1 VSHYF
6 PSFAQ
11 DLSPT
16 RPQSTALSQPRAR
29 MLLDNSS
36 WPAKPAGISK
46 SSRHKSKSKSH
57 GHNGHG
63 GRHSSGQLSQ
73 GGKRELTGHDHLMK
87 DLDNASKS
95 RKELQEPTLSRGEA
109 ATLTG
114 DMPEREVP
122 VLSEEVPILSR
133 EAAAALMGDV
143 LEDRTVGRVA
153 GAGLLGGFEKVD
165 DVESGRGLEKASEL
179 ETEAKGEAKREGELE
194 IDMESRTVGEGTDV
208 RTEVGIG
215 SETETETE
223 TETQMQRVARE
234 METGAKMGGKDA
246 AVSPAEPL
254 ELDLWRAHL
263 ANGTRPCLEKMVA
276 EERKPSAF
284 GRVYVA
290 QYLIAK
296 ISSASMMLPMLQ
308 QQLEFFRSI

>member
-1 VSHYF
+1 VSQYTA
-6 PSFAQ
+6 SFAQ

-29 MLLDNSS
+29 VLLDNSS
-36 WPAKPAGISK
+36 WPAKPAGILK

-73 GGKRELTGHDHLMK
+73 GGKRELTGHDHLQK
-87 DLDNASKS
+87 DLDDVSKS
-95 RKELQEPTLSRGEA
+95 RKELQEPILSRGQA

-114 DMPEREVP
+114 DMPKREVP
-122 VLSEEVPILSR
+122 VLSEEVPVLSR

-165 DVESGRGLEKASEL
+165 EVESGRGLEKASEL
-179 ETEAKGEAKREGELE
+179 GTEAKGEAKREGALE
-194 IDMESRTVGEGTDV
+194 TDIESGTMGDGTVM
-208 RTEVGIG
+208 RTEVGI
-215 SETETETE
+215 ETETETE
-223 TETQMQRVARE
+223 TERQVQRVARE
-234 METGAKMGGKDA
+234 TERGGKLKGKDA
-246 AVSPAEPL
+246 ATPPAPPL
-254 ELDLWRAHL
+254 ELNLWKAPL
-263 ANGTRPCLEKMVA
+263 VNGMRPCLEQMVA

-284 GRVYVA
+284 GSPCEA
-290 QYLIAK
+290 QYLIIK
-296 ISSASMMLPMLQ
+296 ISSASY
-308 QQLEFFRSI
+308 

>member
-1 VSHYF
+1 MSQYTA
-6 PSFAQ
+6 SFAQ

-16 RPQSTALSQPRAR
+16 RPQSLALSQPRAR

-73 GGKRELTGHDHLMK
+73 GGKRELTGHDHLKK

-95 RKELQEPTLSRGEA
+95 RKELPGPTLSRGEA

-133 EAAAALMGDV
+133 GAAAALMGDV
-143 LEDRTVGRVA
+143 LEDRIVGRVA

-223 TETQMQRVARE
+223 TQMQRVARE

-254 ELDLWRAHL
+254 ELDLWRAHS

-284 GRVYVA
+284 GRVCVA
-290 QYLIAK
+290 QYLITK